1 MLLLDSLGKR
11 YGYLPSEVYTR
22 ATTLDVYVFD
32 MTLSYEEHIR
42 QKVEKKHN
50 INRDRHFEPKQDLD
64 DLAEKMK
71 QYRERKNG

>member
-1 MLLLDSLGKR
+1 
-11 YGYLPSEVYTR
+11 
-22 ATTLDVYVFD
+22 VFD

-50 INRDRHFEPKQDLD
+50 INRDRHFEPEQDLD
-64 DLAEKMK
+64 NLAERMK